1 MYLSLSLRSDNNY
14 FTGDDQVVVEDQKL
28 ELGWQFMR
36 YYSLVR
42 LAVAFYFLISPY
54 IFELA
59 LPFQNAQ
66 LYNSVAIS
74 YLIVSTLL
82 VFISLSEQRFKLM
95 SIIMPMVDIGFLA
108 MMAYAGP
115 DETAGFAVIM
125 AIVSVFAI
133 LLLRHRAALLYGF
146 GAAMALFIVHWL
158 KHDGLSGAS
167 YMDLSLQ
174 AFAILMVALLGNFLA
189 RRLTNY
195 ESEALENSY
204 LISDMH
210 QLNSSIINNMKRGI
224 IVISSN
230 NTILYINKIAWYY
243 LGNPTSPVGQ
253 SLKHLAPSLS
263 EQIISMQGNE
273 HEGAI
278 FKADKSSPRLLPKF
292 VKMNNDDKILI
303 ALEDYSKISKRIQQ
317 AKLASLGQLTASI
330 AHEIRNPLSAINQA
344 SQMFDELKTSS
355 QQEKEL
361 LQIIQRQSKRINS
374 IIENVQMVSRRK
386 TPERQEILL
395 NRFLQSFIHEFK
407 QGLKHHADIFVS
419 DIDESLKVKFDQS
432 QLKQILSN
440 LFENGLKYSFINTKQ
455 YTINLSV
462 GTQQQ
467 SRQVYLDIIDQG
479 VGIPLDK
486 VEKIFEPFY
495 TTNHD
500 GTGLGLYISKE
511 LCEANGAQLESIPVA
526 FGGACFRIIFD
537 HDYYGH
543 TD

>member
-1 MYLSLSLRSDNNY
+1 M
-14 FTGDDQVVVEDQKL
+14 VAKDQKL

-54 IFELA
+54 IFELK
-59 LPFQNAQ
+59 LPFFNSQ
-66 LYNSVAIS
+66 LYSSVAIS

-82 VFISLSEQRFKLM
+82 IFISLSEQRFNLM
-95 SIIMPMVDIGFLA
+95 SIIMPMLDIGFLSL
-108 MMAYAGP
+108 MALAGP
-115 DETAGFAVIM
+115 AETAGFAVIM
-125 AIVSVFAI
+125 GIVSVFAI
-133 LLLRHRAALLYGF
+133 LLLRHRLALLYGL
-146 GAAMALFIVHWL
+146 AAAISLFIVHWI
-158 KHDGLSGAS
+158 KNNGLANAD

-174 AFAILMVALLGNFLA
+174 TFAILTVSLLGNFLA

-224 IVISSN
+224 IVTSDTS
-230 NTILYINKIAWYY
+230 TILYINKIAWYH

-253 SLKHLAPSLS
+253 NLRHLAPSLF
-263 EQIISMQGNE
+263 EQMQNMQGNE
-273 HEGAI
+273 LEGTI
-278 FKADKSSPRLLPKF
+278 FKAEKSSPRLLPKF

-303 ALEDYSKISKRIQQ
+303 ALEDYSEISKKIQQ

-344 SQMFDELKTSS
+344 SQMFDELETTS
-355 QQEKEL
+355 QQEKDL
-361 LQIIQRQSKRINS
+361 LQIIQRQSKRINN
-374 IIENVQMVSRRK
+374 IIENVQMVSKRK
-386 TPERQEILL
+386 TPTRQDILL
-395 NRFLQSFIHEFK
+395 DRFLKSFIHEFK
-407 QGLKHHADIFVS
+407 QGLKHPAEIFVS
-419 DIDESLKVKFDQS
+419 PIDEELKIKFDQS

-440 LFENGLKYSFINTKQ
+440 LFENGLKYSYINTKQ
-455 YTINLSV
+455 HTINLSI

-526 FGGACFRIIFD
+526 FGGACLRIIFD